1 MLKSSL
7 YDYSNACILVK
18 GRITIT
24 GVENIDRARQAD
36 ERNKEVI
43 SKHCALFANCKNK
56 INNIVW

>member
-24 GVENIDRARQAD
+24 GVENIDRPRQED
-36 ERNKEVI
+36 ERNKGVL
-43 SKHCALFANCKNK
+43 SKHCALFVNCKNK
-56 INNIVW
+56 INNIV